1 MGDTSGA
8 ASTMLG
14 LLQKENGNYYF
25 SASEVTI
32 DELNIRGSFLRVGNY
47 SGPGDPT
54 DNGGDGPDLS
64 GTVEATGFNGFYT
77 SSLSRLSA
85 VNIDTEQ
92 RSPIPGTGT
101 VVTTLFAPNS
111 GAEFDLQSYF
121 DYNKDYLSFPL
132 TDLVDSLYICASSKS
147 FFKDG
152 NGTGAYGKRGEIL
165 ASITWEEQ

>member
-1 MGDTSGA
+1 MV
-8 ASTMLG
+8 G
-14 LLQKENGNYYF
+14 LLEKENGNYYF

-32 DELNIRGSFLRVGNY
+32 DELNIRGSFLRVGNW
-47 SGPGDPT
+47 SGPG
-54 DNGGDGPDLS
+54 NGGDDPDLS
-64 GTVEATGFNGFYT
+64 STVEASGFNGFYS

-85 VNIDTEQ
+85 VQIDTEQ

-111 GAEFDLQSYF
+111 GAEFNLQSYF

-147 FFKDG
+147 FYNDG
-152 NGTGAYGKRGEIL
+152 NGIGSYGKRGEIL